1 MTVTVRAHPAAA
13 HAGRG
18 ATPLASALRAAL
30 DAFATGDPT
39 SRDDIGLGPLGA
51 DTIHLDDVG
60 AVHPADERDELLALL
75 AIHDLWLAP
84 LSVTAGREVA
94 QGHPAVAS
102 LKWQLERNLA
112 QRLDARTPAVAPS
125 ADATTAMRRVAA
137 LHLVPAVY
145 DWLAAEA
152 SWPELV
158 AFLAIEGGPDA
169 GFDDLVAL
177 AQVGIHGVPKVALA
191 ENYWDELGR
200 GELDDVH
207 TILHDRLVDA
217 IDMPRVPRDE
227 LPVSALE
234 RIALGGLVA
243 TNRHLQPEMIGALGV
258 IELQAGPRCRAVVR
272 AMRRLDAPADALPF
286 YEEHARA
293 DPRHGKDWL
302 ERVVTPLVEREPRWA
317 PRIVRGAHWRHAV
330 NERFFGEMLDRFATT
345 EHAIGA

>member
-1 MTVTVRAHPAAA
+1 MSRTLHREL
-13 HAGRG
+13 G
-18 ATPLASALRAAL
+18 SAL
-30 DAFATGDPT
+30 DAFADGE
-39 SRDDIGLGPLGA
+39 RVERIDDLRA
-51 DTIHLDDVG
+51 E
-60 AVHPADERDELLALL
+60 DERDALLALL

-84 LSVTAGREVA
+84 LSVTAGRELA
-94 QGHPAVAS
+94 QGHPAVAAC
-102 LKWQLERNLA
+102 KWQLERELVD
-112 QRLDARTPAVAPS
+112 RLDARTPPVTPS
-125 ADATTAMRRVAA
+125 TDAAGAMRRISA
-137 LHLVPAVY
+137 LDLVPAVY
-145 DWLAAEA
+145 DWLANHA

-200 GELDDVH
+200 GALEDVH
-207 TILHDRLVDA
+207 TILHDRLVTA
-217 IDMPRVPRDE
+217 IDMPRVAREDM
-227 LPVSALE
+227 PVSALE

-272 AMRRLDAPADALPF
+272 AMRRLDAPVDALPF
-286 YEEHARA
+286 YEEHAQA

-317 PRIVRGAHWRHAV
+317 PRIVRGARWRHAV
-330 NERFFGEMLDRFATT
+330 NERFFGDVFDRFAAHA
-345 EHAIGA
+345 HAIGA